1 MRFLGV
7 IFGAGVVCGI
17 AGLAIGVVLG
27 WVWERVHRLRRRPS
41 ASATGAEARG
51 STGSPAPVSAPVP
64 ALHVAATV
72 RGSSAPPATSP
83 GPLESGIRIEAAGI
97 DAAAFMTL
105 ARRVAA
111 NEYDAESVAR
121 ALEKSINVGAWDGV
135 RLVGALRVLSDGY
148 LFAAAPGMLVDP
160 EYHGRG
166 IEAALL
172 HYSRR
177 LLPPTA
183 TMIWSG

>member
-7 IFGAGVVCGI
+7 IFGAGIVCGI
-17 AGLAIGVVLG
+17 AGLAIGAALG

-41 ASATGAEARG
+41 GSASGVAARGATGG
-51 STGSPAPVSAPVP
+51 PAPIGTRVP
-64 ALHVAATV
+64 AMHAVATV
-72 RGSSAPPATSP
+72 RGSSAPPAAP
-83 GPLESGIRIEAAGI
+83 PDPLNPGIRIEAAGI
-97 DAAAFMTL
+97 DAAAFVTL
-105 ARRVAA
+105 ARRVTA
-111 NEYDAESVAR
+111 NDYDADSVAR
-121 ALEKSINVGAWDGV
+121 ALEKSINVGAWDGT